1 MNSPLAPLIHMR
13 LLHLLGIT
21 ATALFAANTSIAQ
34 RPGGTSSKAEMVS
47 EARTIAPGSHFTVA
61 LSLRHPLGWHS
72 YYRNSG
78 GVELPPAIEWELPPG
93 FTAGAIQWP
102 VPSVKEGYSGK
113 SFIYPGNPVFLVDVQ
128 APPSLSPGESVTLTA
143 NASWQICEQSCVNE
157 DGTYTLTLPV
167 GTSVEADPARTP
179 LFTKARAALP
189 QARTDITT
197 SAKVEGDT
205 IALRVAVATDQP
217 WEFTDFIPDQPF
229 AASLSA
235 GGTMKPDADGFQL
248 MLPRIKKDFLDN
260 EIPMGGSI
268 SGILLGP
275 RNVLVPSTP
284 LRPLAEPA
292 AVEKQ
297 TPADAGLTGYIGI
310 LVGMFLG
317 GLILNLMPCV
327 FPVIGLK
334 IMGFVQQAGAD
345 RRKIAL
351 HGWIF
356 TLGVLA
362 SFGVLSGVLLILRS
376 VFGSDAIGWGY
387 QLQQP
392 WVVLSLLILLFVVAL
407 NLFGVF
413 EIGVSATSVGGD
425 LQSKHGFLG
434 TFFSGI
440 LATVVATPCSAPFL
454 GAAIGAAIVL
464 PALPFFGAF
473 AAMAIGLST
482 PYLLLSL
489 FPKLLGFLPRPG
501 AWMESFKQG
510 MSFLMFATAGYLLW
524 VYAGL
529 IDLENLLNPILG
541 LTLIAAAC
549 WTHGRWN
556 LPYRSKQTRTIAKL
570 IALALLAGGIFLAK
584 PPAAPDPA
592 HAATSLTWQPW
603 TQATQDTLLAEGKPV
618 YIDFTASWC
627 LTCQVNKKRAY
638 TEEVI
643 ALMREKG
650 VVLLRADK
658 TKPNPEIERALG
670 QYGRTAIPVNVLL
683 TPGREP
689 VILPELLAPSHLLEA
704 LRNL

>member
-1 MNSPLAPLIHMR
+1 MRISTLLEILAAA
-13 LLHLLGIT
+13 LLGTT
-21 ATALFAANTSIAQ
+21 AVIAQ
-34 RPGGTSSKAEMVS
+34 PTGTKSTKAELTS
-47 EARTIAPGSHFTVA
+47 EAQTIAPGSTFTVA

-78 GVELPPAIEWELPPG
+78 GVELPLVIDWELPPG
-93 FTAGAIQWP
+93 FTAGDIQWP
-102 VPSVKEGYSGK
+102 TPAVKEGYFGK
-113 SFIYPGNPVFLVDVQ
+113 SFIYSGNPVFLVDLK
-128 APPSLSPGESVTLTA
+128 APSSLSAGESVTLTA
-143 NASWQICEQSCVNE
+143 NASWQICKESCINE
-157 DGTYTLTLPV
+157 ERAFTLTLPA
-167 GTSVEADPARTP
+167 GTTLETDPAHAP
-179 LFTKARAALP
+179 LFAKARAALP
-189 QARTDITT
+189 
-197 SAKVEGDT
+197 SAKPAITVSPEVGDDT
-205 IALRVAVATDQP
+205 ITLRIRGLGETAKT
-217 WEFTDFIPDQPF
+217 FTDFIPDQPF
-229 AASLSA
+229 VASVSA
-235 GGTMKPDADGFQL
+235 GSTLEAVEDGVDL
-248 MLPRIKKDFLDN
+248 RLTRVKKDFLEN
-260 EIPMGGSI
+260 EIPLGNAV

-275 RNVLVPSTP
+275 ADILVPATT
-284 LRPLAEPA
+284 LL
-292 AVEKQ
+292 
-297 TPADAGLTGYIGI
+297 PADAPATDEAASTSPTRYLGI

-345 RRKIAL
+345 RKKIAL

-356 TLGVLA
+356 TLGVVA

-376 VFGSDAIGWGY
+376 TFGSNGIGWGY

-392 WVVLSLLILLFVVAL
+392 WVVLTLLILLFVIAL

-413 EIGVSATSVGGD
+413 EIGVSATSVGGN
-425 LQSKHGFLG
+425 LQSKQGFLG

-464 PALPFFGAF
+464 PAVPFFGAF

-489 FPKLLGFLPRPG
+489 FPKLLAFLPRPG

-541 LTLIAAAC
+541 LTLVAAAC

-556 LPYRSKQTRTIAKL
+556 LPYRTKETRATAKL
-570 IALALLAGGIFLAK
+570 IALVLLAGGIFLAK

-592 HAATSLTWQPW
+592 HAATTLTWQPW
-603 TQATQDTLLAEGKPV
+603 TQATQDALLAEGKPV
-618 YIDFTASWC
+618 YLDFTASWC

-638 TEEVI
+638 TDEVI
-643 ALMREKG
+643 ALMRKKG
-650 VVLLRADK
+650 VVALKADK
-658 TKPNPEIERALG
+658 TKPNPEIERALH
-670 QYGRTAIPVNVLL
+670 QYGRTAIPVNVVLA
-683 TPGREP
+683 PGKEP
-689 VILPELLAPSHLLEA
+689 VILPELLSPKDIMTA
-704 LRNL
+704 LKNL